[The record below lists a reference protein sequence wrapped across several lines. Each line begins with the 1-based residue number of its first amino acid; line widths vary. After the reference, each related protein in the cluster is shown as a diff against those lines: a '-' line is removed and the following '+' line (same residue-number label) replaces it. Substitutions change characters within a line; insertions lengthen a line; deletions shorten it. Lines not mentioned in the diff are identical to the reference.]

1 MDYSKAY
8 TANWHVYAVKPD
20 TWADG
25 EPLANVD
32 SVEITRTADGDLLES
47 GSMVISEDF
56 ANGYYRLVMVAEQD
70 GEVERVEIGTFLFE
84 CHSGNFNYGTSTHS
98 AEGHS
103 VLYPASTTRLL
114 AGAYAPAGIDGAEYV
129 KGILEKAISAP
140 IDVRGSFTLNENVVH
155 ELGSTVLEAAW
166 AVLMAGNFIMQI
178 DGHGTVI
185 IRPMPDKASLNLNS
199 ANAKLMMP
207 GIDYQDDMTDIPNR
221 FTAVNGSQTAT
232 VTNDLLD
239 SIVSTVNRGYV
250 HDFIEEDA
258 TPCNGETLDSYA
270 RRRLRELSLMSDTRT
285 YTREWADD
293 VLPYSLV
300 EASMPNVGLEGNLRV
315 VSQSLTCKY
324 GITVTEQA
332 IKEVQLWQ

>member
-8 TANWHVYAVKPD
+8 AANWHVYAVNPD

-32 SVEITRTADGDLLES
+32 SVSITRTADGSLLES

-56 ANGYYRLVMVAEQD
+56 ENGYYRLVMVAEQD
-70 GEVERVEIGTFLFE
+70 SEVERVEIGTFLFE
-84 CHSGNFNYGTSTHS
+84 CHSGNYNYGTSSHS

-114 AGAYAPAGIDGAEYV
+114 AGAYAPAGVDGAEYV
-129 KGILEKAISAP
+129 KGILTKAISAP
-140 IDVRGSFTLNENVVH
+140 VDVQGSFTLNENVVH
-155 ELGSTVLEAAW
+155 ELGSTVLDAAW
-166 AVLMAGNFIMQI
+166 AVLTAGNFVMQI

-185 IRPMPDKASLNLNS
+185 IRPMPDKATLALST
-199 ANAKLMMP
+199 ANAKLMIP
-207 GIDYQDDMTDIPNR
+207 GVDFQDDMTDIPNR
-221 FTAVNGSQTAT
+221 FTAVNGERTAT
-232 VTNDLLD
+232 VTNDLED
-239 SIVSTVNRGYV
+239 SIVSTVNRGYINDV
-250 HDFIEEDA
+250 VEEDA
-258 TPCNGETLDSYA
+258 TPCNGETLEGYA

-285 YTREWADD
+285 YTREWADG

-300 EASMPNVGLEGNLRV
+300 EASMPSVGLEGNLRV
-315 VSQSLTCKY
+315 VSQSLTCNY
-324 GITVTEQA
+324 GITVQEQA